1 MSVQLI
7 STIEELRLR
16 VAAARRSEKTV
27 GLVPTMGA
35 LHAGHIRLIDRAVQ
49 DCDLVIV
56 TLFVNPTQ
64 FNQPDDFAQYPRT
77 IEHDLAVCEE
87 HSADV
92 LFAPSVEEMYPGRE
106 RTFVE
111 VTHLTDHLCGPYRPG
126 HFRGVA
132 TVVAKLLNIAQ
143 AGRAYFGEKDA
154 QQLAVIKRTVKD
166 LNIPTEIVSVPTL
179 REPDGLALSSRN
191 QHLNAEDRKTA
202 VALYQALTATK
213 EAVAGGEESAEEV
226 LRIARKEFE
235 KYPGA
240 RVEYFELVDPDDM
253 QPVETIQGPVRAATA
268 VWVGETR
275 LIDNMLCVPGERDRG
290 WTEKRKQRVGGPR
303 FRDDG
308 FE

>member
-7 STIEELRLR
+7 STIEALRLR
-16 VAAARRSEKTV
+16 VAAARRSQKTV
-27 GLVPTMGA
+27 GLAPTMGA
-35 LHAGHIRLIDRAVQ
+35 LHAGHIRLIDQAVQ

-64 FNQPDDFAQYPRT
+64 FNQPDDFEQYPRT

-143 AGRAYFGEKDA
+143 ADRAYFGEKDA

-240 RVEYFELVDPDDM
+240 RVEYFEIVDPDDM
-253 QPVETIQGPVRAATA
+253 QPVETIRGPVRAATA

-290 WTEKRKQRVGGPR
+290 
-303 FRDDG
+303 
-308 FE
+308 